1 MTFKHSKFEDSV
13 TMRSLE
19 RIAKANGWVKPEPI
33 TKSASGVDL
42 TPSISLVEN
51 VLKLCAGLRQAGFEK
66 YAGEL
71 ESKLLSY
78 KQAQTLYEVSKEKGE
93 DLVDAAH
100 PKGSHKLE
108 NVEGDEAVFET
119 IVDRHMKMLEK
130 IEKMPTGKLAS
141 SRDVIGAVKVVLAQD
156 ADAQLSALMA
166 KIRGLTQQVVKLT
179 ESDLTVSWSY
189 KAGEINELSNNPTID
204 NLKKMREVISQ
215 QRTRLKPGGLIFSGI
230 TEDNWARVSP
240 KLDQMDTLVNQG
252 IDLRNRFLKGQE
264 TDATTP
270 AAPETT
276 TTLKEYE
283 ATGPLTPMFQRIG
296 KLKQRLRSA
305 GLIGSV
311 SREKTAMDWIKAEL
325 AALDN
330 LSTRMRAVPDT
341 EEAEMAKILGDELSG
356 YEKEVEQFYNQWV
369 QVKA

>member
-42 TPSISLVEN
+42 TPSMSLVEN

-71 ESKLLSY
+71 ETKLLSY

-119 IVDRHMKMLEK
+119 IVDRHLKMLEK

-141 SRDVIGAVKVVLAQD
+141 SRDVIGAVKLVFAQD
-156 ADAQLSALMA
+156 ASAQLTALMA
-166 KIRGLTQQVVKLT
+166 QVRSLAQQVVKLT

-189 KAGEINELSNNPTID
+189 KAGEISELSNNPTID
-204 NLKKMREVISQ
+204 NLKKMRDVISQ
-215 QRTRLKPGGLIFSGI
+215 QRTRLKPGGLVFTGI

-240 KLDQMDTLVNQG
+240 KLDQMDALVNQG
-252 IDLRNRFLKGQE
+252 LDLRTKIVNTPQA
-264 TDATTP
+264 DAG
-270 AAPETT
+270 APIETT
-276 TTLKEYE
+276 TTLNTYD
-283 ATGPLTPMFQRIG
+283 ATGPLTTLFQRIG

-305 GLIGSV
+305 ALIGSV
-311 SREKTAMDWIKAEL
+311 SHEKTAMDWIKQEL
-325 AALDN
+325 AAMDN
-330 LSTRMRAVPDT
+330 LSTRMQAVPDS

-369 QVKA
+369 QTRA